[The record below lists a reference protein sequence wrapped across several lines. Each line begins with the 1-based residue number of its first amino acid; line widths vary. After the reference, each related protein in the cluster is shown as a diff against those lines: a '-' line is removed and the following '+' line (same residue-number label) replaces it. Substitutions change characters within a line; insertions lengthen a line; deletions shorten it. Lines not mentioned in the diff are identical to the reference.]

1 MESTDE
7 LIHGLYATAMD
18 GEWRDFRGQALTRIC
33 EGLGASAGAWW
44 TRGQAHD
51 HGELTQYP
59 QPHVTTDTL
68 ASLPFAGTSL
78 LELPARGPSVSLA
91 YQGVHKGST
100 VVSTVLLSFPKER
113 RPSSPDDLRR
123 VLVHMLEA
131 GALSIVQF
139 IRRDDWLASMG
150 RTNRG
155 AAAMVDAE
163 GSVFAASER
172 FREMLNGGAVTGRLP
187 FELPESVLGAEGG
200 DFVQGPL
207 HVRVKRLG
215 ALYLLYARK
224 PLPLDS
230 LSPREQEIARA
241 LGSGKTL
248 KSIARQYGIA
258 VSTVANHTTRIYRKL
273 AIFRREDLIDL
284 VRVKPEA
291 AARKSGPA

>member
-7 LIHGLYATAMD
+7 LIHSLYARAMD
-18 GEWRDFRGQALTRIC
+18 GEWRDFRGQALAMVC
-33 EGLGASAGAWW
+33 EEFGASAAAWW
-44 TRGQAHD
+44 TRGRAHD
-51 HGELTQYP
+51 RGELTQYP
-59 QPHVTTDTL
+59 QPHVDIEAL
-68 ASLPFAGTSL
+68 AGLPFGSSAL
-78 LELPARGPSVSLA
+78 LELPARGTSLSLA
-91 YQGVHKGST
+91 YRSAHKESAI
-100 VVSTVLLSFPKER
+100 VSTVLLSFPREHKAA
-113 RPSSPDDLRR
+113 SPADLQR
-123 VLVHMLEA
+123 VLPHMLEA

-139 IRRDDWLASMG
+139 IRRDDWLAAMG

-163 GSVFAASER
+163 GSLFATSER
-172 FREMLNGGAVTGRLP
+172 FRDMINGGAVAGHLP

-207 HVRVKRLG
+207 HMRVKRLG

-273 AIFRREDLIDL
+273 DIFRREDLIDL
-284 VRVKPEA
+284 VRVKPE
-291 AARKSGPA
+291 PAGHKKAEG